1 MLKERTMANKNEIKD
16 YDRWGKTC
24 VKFTDAPKKETPKK
38 VVRTTKKGK

>member
-1 MLKERTMANKNEIKD
+1 MADKNKVTIKD

-24 VKFTDAPKKETPKK
+24 VKFTDNAPKKETPKK

>member
-1 MLKERTMANKNEIKD
+1 MANKNEATIKD

-24 VKFTDAPKKETPKK
+24 VKFTDNAPKKEEKTPKK